1 MKKLSIVVAI
11 LLILAICLCA
21 CSAEDIARNIADKV
35 VPEDKKP
42 QPKPD
47 EEQQQEEG
55 QQQEGGEQEGSEDGD
70 EDGEG
75 DEEGGTEYTPK
86 DIVDETDYGPQN
98 KSLTEEQF
106 YAAFDY
112 VTNFKNCTITVINT
126 LQSPGVENNVVRDSS
141 LYKYVINETALMQ
154 YRQDDEGNLLPVEYI
169 CIKNGQLLRY
179 EYVNDFETNGYMWKE
194 EYEPEETEEVDL
206 RDWIPT
212 TVGSLIYGA
221 KDPTSEDCYYKY
233 EDFRYN
239 EGSDLYTTNKSETAF
254 TQINVM
260 MQLSIKGGKLVYIN
274 ELNVGIWGTTTDL
287 MYSQDEYSIDYTS
300 QVIDVPAELAALIP

>member
-1 MKKLSIVVAI
+1 MKKLAIVIAL
-11 LLILAICLCA
+11 LLIFTICFCA
-21 CSAEDIARNIADKV
+21 CSAEQFALDLADRIVEKEGKI
-35 VPEDKKP
+35 PSKNTDGDK
-42 QPKPD
+42 Q
-47 EEQQQEEG
+47 EEQGDESGEDEQ
-55 QQQEGGEQEGSEDGD
+55 GGEDEGE
-70 EDGEG
+70 GEG
-75 DEEGGTEYTPK
+75 DEGGEYTPK
-86 DIVDETDYGPQN
+86 TIDDQTDYGPQN

-112 VTNFKNCTITVINT
+112 ATNFKNCIITVINT

-141 LYKYVINETALMQ
+141 LAKYVINETALMQ
-154 YRQDDEGNLLPVEYI
+154 YRQDDEGNLLAVEYI

-206 RDWIPT
+206 RNWIPT

-274 ELNVGIWGTTTDL
+274 ELNVEHYHG
-287 MYSQDEYSIDYTS
+287 
-300 QVIDVPAELAALIP
+300 